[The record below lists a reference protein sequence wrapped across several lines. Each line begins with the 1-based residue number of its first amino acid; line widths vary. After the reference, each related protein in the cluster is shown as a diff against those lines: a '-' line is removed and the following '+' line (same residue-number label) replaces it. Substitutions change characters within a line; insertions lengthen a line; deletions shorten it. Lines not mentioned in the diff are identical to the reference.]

1 MPLNHPW
8 LFEEGVMVDNPAD
21 VEPNITEL
29 VDRFIRNRS
38 LTRQEYQNLSDLV
51 MADGTIDEQ
60 ERREIN
66 RLFDAIQTG
75 RVKIT

>member
-1 MPLNHPW
+1 
-8 LFEEGVMVDNPAD
+8 MVDNPAD